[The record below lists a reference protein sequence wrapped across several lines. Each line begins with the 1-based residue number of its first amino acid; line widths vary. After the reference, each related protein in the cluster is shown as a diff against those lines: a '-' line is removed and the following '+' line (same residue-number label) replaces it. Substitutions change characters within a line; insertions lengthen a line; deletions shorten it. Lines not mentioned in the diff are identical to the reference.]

1 MRTLALSVSLAVATL
16 AAVTAA
22 ATPTLAQ
29 ESALLAL
36 HEQRREGRKICLVG
50 HFHAG
55 ASSGQRS
62 KRLALKAA
70 ARDWQGFTAWEYGN
84 HWGLWKNAKN
94 KSATCQQVGNT
105 WSCDVEGRPCR
116 SARRLRRARR

>member
-1 MRTLALSVSLAVATL
+1 MRRFAAAIVF
-16 AAVTAA
+16 AAVTAF
-22 ATPTLAQ
+22 TPTAPVFADT
-29 ESALLAL
+29 ALLSL

-55 ASSGQRS
+55 TASGQRS
-62 KRLALKAA
+62 KKLALRAA

-84 HWGLWKNAKN
+84 RWGQWRNASN
-94 KSATCQQVGNT
+94 KSASCQRIGAT

-116 SARRLRRARR
+116 RAGRVRSARR